1 MRLHE
6 KNLIVSF
13 VYQIHA
19 GAIIGGGFSQGLST
33 SMRFTTNLLSR
44 FRNDDYKRAFVAAGS
59 AAGVSAAFGSP
70 FGGVF
75 FALEE
80 GISFYDYRTLFMCL
94 FASLSSYWSLN
105 TFKGLLLGTGEITSG
120 GLVSFGT
127 FDKPLRTMQI
137 DLVTAV
143 VIGVVGGLLGAM
155 WNALNTR
162 LTKIR
167 MRWVTTFRFKVGS
180 TLQIKVTFL
189 RCITN
194 YDFAV

>member
-1 MRLHE
+1 
-6 KNLIVSF
+6 
-13 VYQIHA
+13 
-19 GAIIGGGFSQGLST
+19 
-33 SMRFTTNLLSR
+33 MRFTTNLLSR

>member
-1 MRLHE
+1 
-6 KNLIVSF
+6 
-13 VYQIHA
+13 
-19 GAIIGGGFSQGLST
+19 
-33 SMRFTTNLLSR
+33 
-44 FRNDDYKRAFVAAGS
+44 
-59 AAGVSAAFGSP
+59 
-70 FGGVF
+70 
-75 FALEE
+75 
-80 GISFYDYRTLFMCL
+80 
-94 FASLSSYWSLN
+94 
-105 TFKGLLLGTGEITSG
+105 
-120 GLVSFGT
+120 
-127 FDKPLRTMQI
+127 MQI